1 MTQKVAQA
9 MRFSLHHIPYH
20 LITLSPHTVDQVLG
34 RLLERRHLNTFAI
47 RYEGF
52 GLEVRE
58 DSEDDKLA
66 AGDRVIEVNGEDV
79 LRLMPGAWQTMLEAA
94 QPPYRVVR
102 VNCTPVL

>member
-1 MTQKVAQA
+1 MVK
-9 MRFSLHHIPYH
+9 LCIPYH